1 MVVECVVWR
10 QTNVQLLSSEISPA
24 LPGWF
29 TSVSLLPNLCCN
41 IYNLHFASH
50 STYTN
55 SHLQHDFLC
64 WLYFSN
70 YFCRLSIK
78 FKVFAL
84 LLSLCSCSKQ
94 LAGCLH
100 TSQREIDWGGGVPG
114 VVWVKLASV
123 VMKMLRKKNSLSAFI
138 WIEVHTGRRLWGR
151 FGLWELEKKPAF
163 MFVWD
168 GELTA
173 HLQSQ
178 SYVLAFSQALF
189 LPEDPGSDFYPWFQ
203 MYNLA
208 LSWYWVRWKPRYTS
222 LLQI

>member
-100 TSQREIDWGGGVPG
+100 TSQREIDWGGGG
-114 VVWVKLASV
+114 FLG
-123 VMKMLRKKNSLSAFI
+123 LSG
-138 WIEVHTGRRLWGR
+138 WSWPL
-151 FGLWELEKKPAF
+151 
-163 MFVWD
+163 
-168 GELTA
+168 
-173 HLQSQ
+173 
-178 SYVLAFSQALF
+178 
-189 LPEDPGSDFYPWFQ
+189 
-203 MYNLA
+203 
-208 LSWYWVRWKPRYTS
+208 LSWRCSERKILCQLLFELKCTLEEGSEEDLVSGNWRRSQLSRLFEMVSWQLICKAKAMFWHS
-222 LLQI
+222 LRLCFCQKILVVISTLDFRCTT